1 MQREFLNVSLQE
13 TTIKKIGDI
22 VILEV
27 EKTLGMKSNFKKI
40 IVNERGNYGKAN
52 WDSIFE
58 TTNCKEHYLE
68 NTVYDYA
75 DARYYTDWLREI

>member
-27 EKTLGMKSNFKKI
+27 EKTLGMKSILK
-40 IVNERGNYGKAN
+40 R
-52 WDSIFE
+52 
-58 TTNCKEHYLE
+58 
-68 NTVYDYA
+68 
-75 DARYYTDWLREI
+75 